1 MNGDDIVQL
10 YTFQVGAQLFAV
22 RLSDVKEVKA
32 HDETLGITPVF
43 HAAPQVEGYL
53 NLRGELSLAL
63 DLCRMLGL
71 EPVPGAARDLIL
83 FNERVGPSFGVLV
96 DRAGEIVNAAQDS
109 IEEWREARS
118 GDARFVAAVCKNGDT
133 LIPILAPERFL
144 AAME

>member
-22 RLSDVKEVKA
+22 RLSDVKEVKS
-32 HDETLGITPVF
+32 HDETQGITPVF

-63 DLCRMLGL
+63 DLRRMLGL
-71 EPVPGAARDLIL
+71 EPAPGAARDLIL
-83 FNERVGPSFGVLV
+83 FNEHVGPSFGVLV

-109 IEEWREARS
+109 IEEWREARG